1 MMTNLIIMLMYVSPL
16 IAIMLIEWLVD
27 AIKEKKRV
35 SKIEKQMKTLQ
46 SKQERQQKI
55 DDMFKMVES
64 L

>member
-35 SKIEKQMKTLQ
+35 AKTEKQMKALQ
-46 SKQERQQKI
+46 SKKERQQKI

>member
-1 MMTNLIIMLMYVSPL
+1 MMVNLIVVLMYVSPL

-55 DDMFKMVES
+55 DNMFEMLES

>member
-55 DDMFKMVES
+55 DNMFKMVEN

>member
-1 MMTNLIIMLMYVSPL
+1 MMTNLIIMLIYISPL
-16 IAIMLIEWLVD
+16 IVIMLIESLVD

-35 SKIEKQMKTLQ
+35 AKIEKKMKALQ

-55 DDMFKMVES
+55 DDMFKMLES

>member
-1 MMTNLIIMLMYVSPL
+1 MYISPL

>member
-1 MMTNLIIMLMYVSPL
+1 MMANLIIMLMYVSPF

-55 DDMFKMVES
+55 DNMFKMVEN

>member
-1 MMTNLIIMLMYVSPL
+1 MMTNLIIMLMYISPL